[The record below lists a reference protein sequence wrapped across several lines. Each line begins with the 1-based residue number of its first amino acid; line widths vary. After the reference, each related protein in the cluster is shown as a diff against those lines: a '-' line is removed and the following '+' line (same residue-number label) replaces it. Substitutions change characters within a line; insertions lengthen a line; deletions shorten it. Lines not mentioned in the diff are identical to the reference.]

1 LIIFEPLKSILMSY
15 RALALAAFGLINA
28 TNCFSQNPASVVIGS
43 PDELLGAQ
51 NAITTAVPFLAIT
64 PDARHAALGDAGVAT
79 SPDANSSYWNAGK
92 LAFIDKKWGGSLS
105 YTPWLGKI
113 VNDMSISYLT
123 GFYKINREQAVSAS
137 IKYFD
142 LGDISFRDAG
152 NNPLGDF
159 NPREFAFD
167 ATYSRL
173 LTENFSMGITGRY
186 IHSNLTG
193 AFTNIDAKAGN
204 SVAVDVGAYYTTTF
218 KTAKTTTLS
227 LGATITNIG
236 AKLSYTDN
244 QNKDFLPTTL
254 RLGGTYNIE
263 VDPYNSFT
271 FILDFAKLMV
281 PTPPIR
287 ATDGTIVYGKDN
299 NRSLLSGMFGSF
311 SDAPDGFNEEMKEF
325 MTSAGIEYWYN
336 NMFAGRVGYFNEA
349 KTKGNR
355 KYMTVGLGF
364 RSKKQFGIDVA
375 YLVPVNKRESPL
387 AETLRFTLLFQMQQS
402 NVDRT
407 ESVTE

>member
-1 LIIFEPLKSILMSY
+1 MHFRI
-15 RALALAAFGLINA
+15 LALTTVILF
-28 TNCFSQNPASVVIGS
+28 TFQRSFSQNGTVVGS
-43 PDELLGAQ
+43 PDELLGQQ
-51 NAITTAVPFLAIT
+51 NAITTAVPFLSVS

-92 LAFIDKKWGGSLS
+92 LAFIDKKYGGSLS

-123 GFYKINREQAVSAS
+123 GFYKINREQVVSAS

-142 LGDISFRDAG
+142 LGDISFRDLN

-173 LTENFSMGITGRY
+173 LTENFSVGITGRY
-186 IHSNLTG
+186 IYSNLTG
-193 AFTNIDAKAGN
+193 AFSGIDAKPGN
-204 SVAVDVGAYYTTTF
+204 SVAADIGAYYTTTF
-218 KTAKTTTLS
+218 KTAKTTSLS

-244 QNKDFLPTTL
+244 QNKDFLPTTI
-254 RLGGTYNIE
+254 RLGSVYKIE
-263 VDPYNSFT
+263 LDGYNSLS
-271 FILDFAKLMV
+271 FILDFSKLMV

-287 ATDGTIVYGKDN
+287 ATDGTIIYGRDDH
-299 NRSLLSGMFGSF
+299 RALLSGMFGSF
-311 SDAPDGFNEEMKEF
+311 SDAPNGFKEEIQEI
-325 MTSAGIEYWYN
+325 MTSAGVEYWYN
-336 NMFAGRVGYFNEA
+336 DLFAARFGYFNEA
-349 KTKGNR
+349 KNKGNR
-355 KYMTVGLGF
+355 KYMTIGLGF
-364 RSKKQFGIDVA
+364 RRKKLGIDVA

-387 AETLRFTLLFQMQQS
+387 AETLRFTLLFQIPMKD
-402 NVDRT
+402 NERE